1 MTCLECKKDLPDVLR
16 FRVLE
21 VHTLHI
27 RDFDGERVIQALG
40 EFQEYDVCTACASEE
55 VQALLLPAKRIMMRC
70 LPFALLVVVGIALS
84 LLLTFRD
91 IMPALRV
98 IGPMAIVVG
107 IIGIAGKVRE
117 ILSERE
123 AVSKMS
129 RDDAVRYCAWQLVL
143 RNAPK
148 KYGDNDVTYIPVND
162 DTMRMSAREL
172 AENYGLIPAIANQ
185 VHLAF
190 SQEVSVLCFKR
201 KVHSE

>member
-1 MTCLECKKDLPDVLR
+1 MCINCKKNSPDALN
-16 FRVLE
+16 FRILE

-40 EFQEYDVCTACASEE
+40 EFQEYDVCMACASEE

-70 LPFALLVVVGIALS
+70 VPFALLVIVGIALS

-107 IIGIAGKVRE
+107 IIGITGKFRE

-129 RDDAVRYCAWQLVL
+129 CDDAVRHCAWQLVL

-148 KYGDNDVTYIPVND
+148 KYGDNDITYIPVND

-172 AENYGLIPAIANQ
+172 SENYGLIPAIANQ
-185 VHLAF
+185 VRLTL
-190 SQEVSVLCFKR
+190 SQEVQYGNSISQKQ
-201 KVHSE
+201 E

>member
-1 MTCLECKKDLPDVLR
+1 MKCERDFPDALN

-40 EFQEYDVCTACASEE
+40 EFQEYEICTACASEE

-70 LPFALLVVVGIALS
+70 LPFALLVIVGIALS

-107 IIGIAGKVRE
+107 IIGITGKFRE

-129 RDDAVRYCAWQLVL
+129 CDDAVRHCAWQLVL

-148 KYGDNDVTYIPVND
+148 KYGDNDVTYIPLNK
-162 DTMRMSAREL
+162 DTMRMSAKEL
-172 AENYGLIPAIANQ
+172 
-185 VHLAF
+185 
-190 SQEVSVLCFKR
+190 
-201 KVHSE
+201 SERYNLLRTISLKAHEKIHEGE

>member
-1 MTCLECKKDLPDVLR
+1 MPCLKCERDFPDALN

-55 VQALLLPAKRIMMRC
+55 VQAVLLPAKRIMMRC
-70 LPFALLVVVGIALS
+70 IPFALLSVVGIALS
-84 LLLTFRD
+84 MLLTFRD

-107 IIGIAGKVRE
+107 IIGMAGKVRE
-117 ILSERE
+117 ILIERE
-123 AVSKMS
+123 NVSKMS
-129 RDDAVRYCAWQLVL
+129 RDEAVRYCAWQLVL

-148 KYGDNDVTYIPVND
+148 KYGDNDIAYIPVND
-162 DTMRMSAREL
+162 DTMRMGVREL
-172 AENYGLIPAIANQ
+172 AENYGLIPAIAKQ
-185 VHLAF
+185 VHVTL
-190 SQEVSVLCFKR
+190 SQ
-201 KVHSE
+201 

>member
-1 MTCLECKKDLPDVLR
+1 MCINCKKNSPDALN
-16 FRVLE
+16 FRILE

-40 EFQEYDVCTACASEE
+40 EFQEYDVCMACASEE

-70 LPFALLVVVGIALS
+70 VPFALLVIVGIALS

-98 IGPMAIVVG
+98 LGPMAIVVG

-148 KYGDNDVTYIPVND
+148 KYGDNDITYIPVND
-162 DTMRMSAREL
+162 DTMRMSVREL
-172 AENYGLIPAIANQ
+172 AENYELIPAIANQ
-185 VHLAF
+185 VRLNF
-190 SQEVSVLCFKR
+190 SQER
-201 KVHSE
+201 A